1 MSLRRSAIAYAALS
15 VALWPL
21 PLLGILHVE
30 SAAVVAFAAFFIGG
44 WGAVRRF
51 QAGDGFGRVLAT
63 EGALLAIPFTLLTAS
78 LLWRPNCDYARGL
91 LFFGLFPGGTV
102 AFSVA
107 VAYAVSGTSWTYP
120 RAVLTGLGLA
130 IATLGPLYDLGLH
143 PQFYTYNHVF
153 GGVLGPI
160 YDEDLAVRGGLFA
173 FRGLTLLWAAGAY
186 LIGRRLR
193 GDGSATRRG
202 ALVVLLIGGGYAF
215 AAPLGINTPAWYLQQ
230 QLGGHVQT
238 EHFDLYFAPDAL
250 TEAEVRELALDHEY
264 RYAQLADRL
273 ATSGPARIES
283 HLYPNADVKAQL
295 TGAGGTSVAPVW
307 LAQPQ
312 LHVLQER
319 YAVSFGHELAHVF
332 SRAFGLPVIR
342 ASVAVGLVEGLA
354 VALEPP
360 DGRPTPHE
368 QVAVAVTRDTTRS
381 WADWRSSTAARLSA
395 FGFWTGRGAVSYTT
409 MGSFVRFLLDRY
421 GVDRFKRAYPW
432 ASLEAAYG
440 KPVETLVAE
449 WQEVLQRQPIIA
461 RSTEAL
467 VARRFAR
474 PSLFEQRCPHY
485 VPPFRR
491 AYDDGRRALRR
502 RDSTRAA
509 EHFERAVALQPRF
522 VAAHER
528 LASLRLAR
536 GASAAVIRQLDTLTV
551 DPPSAR
557 LHVHLGDAW
566 ALQRRPARAIHHYA
580 AAFHAL
586 PPYAHSGAAAAVL
599 RRAVADAPAVVR
611 ILTAA
616 DSAHVQA
623 RRLAALPDAGPA
635 ARAWAALRFA
645 AAHNDA
651 AADSLW
657 QGLPQRIAP
666 SAPAFMQARLR
677 RQRQVWHGLSA
688 ARAGRPTAGQRALD
702 EAAAAFRAVGAF
714 NEAHRIGDLSRK
726 IQWRR
731 ALARPETLPLPNQ

>member
-1 MSLRRSAIAYAALS
+1 M
-15 VALWPL
+15 
-21 PLLGILHVE
+21 
-30 SAAVVAFAAFFIGG
+30 
-44 WGAVRRF
+44 
-51 QAGDGFGRVLAT
+51 
-63 EGALLAIPFTLLTAS
+63 
-78 LLWRPNCDYARGL
+78 
-91 LFFGLFPGGTV
+91 
-102 AFSVA
+102 
-107 VAYAVSGTSWTYP
+107 
-120 RAVLTGLGLA
+120 
-130 IATLGPLYDLGLH
+130 
-143 PQFYTYNHVF
+143 
-153 GGVLGPI
+153 
-160 YDEDLAVRGGLFA
+160 
-173 FRGLTLLWAAGAY
+173 
-186 LIGRRLR
+186 
-193 GDGSATRRG
+193 
-202 ALVVLLIGGGYAF
+202 
-215 AAPLGINTPAWYLQQ
+215 
-230 QLGGHVQT
+230 
-238 EHFDLYFAPDAL
+238 
-250 TEAEVRELALDHEY
+250 
-264 RYAQLADRL
+264 
-273 ATSGPARIES
+273 
-283 HLYPNADVKAQL
+283 KAQL

-623 RRLAALPDAGPA
+623 RRLAALPDAGPGRPRLGGA
-635 ARAWAALRFA
+635 PLCRCAQRCGSRFA
-645 AAHNDA
+645 VARPPPADRPQRPGIHAGAPPA
-651 AADSLW
+651 AAA
-657 QGLPQRIAP
+657 GV
-666 SAPAFMQARLR
+666 ARPER
-677 RQRQVWHGLSA
+677 
-688 ARAGRPTAGQRALD
+688 RAGRPPHGRAARARRGRCSVPGGWRLQR
-702 EAAAAFRAVGAF
+702 GAP
-714 NEAHRIGDLSRK
+714 D
-726 IQWRR
+726 RR
-731 ALARPETLPLPNQ
+731 PV